1 METEQKYSHR
11 TRRDEEWVQIEER
24 LELVMERIA
33 GIARHDEEEL
43 TGAFRDYFTRTAEFI
58 LRTHIVLE
66 AVRDREL
73 ENWSLREH
81 EEMNRELYRDISPEE
96 YDASY
101 GNPACAVERLGE
113 EYGGM
118 LSMLYAELRALIAC
132 AYEGDGLSY
141 TILCE
146 LFVQVYTCLCD
157 PGGSS
162 PREVKDIIYWFFHDY
177 SELFTERSVLGM
189 IDPQEDFYTGL
200 VMESNLD
207 DVWYLYRYGLPIG
220 ENELG
225 LFRHFA
231 GMSEE
236 QIQRMADTYTEGY
249 RIGFVTT
256 GKDLS
261 IKRTVNIEYAVGMER
276 MVRQA
281 IRNFEK
287 MGLKPTVYREA
298 ESSFR
303 GRGGGKRG
311 CYSVAGNRQY
321 DYDHRQDKALYLDKA
336 FVERRLETLRDT
348 YEKHKELAGGYGG
361 PAVIEVFGEPA
372 FAPVN
377 KQAALHYSGKQNE
390 LNVYYASAAGEITN
404 RYIRGEERS
413 FTIIAYPLPQIG
425 PRFPEIF
432 DKTVEI
438 NTLDYTRYRDMQAA
452 MIAVLDRGVKAHV
465 KGKGANQ
472 TDLTV
477 ALYPLRDPEKETIFE
492 NCVADVN
499 IPVGEVFTS
508 PVLKGTNG
516 LLHVSSVYLNGLHYK
531 ELKMTFADGMV
542 TDYSCQN
549 FDSAEENRK
558 YIYDNVLMQHDT
570 LPMGEFAI
578 GTNTRAY
585 RMARD
590 YGIADKLPI
599 LIAEK
604 TGPHFAVGD
613 TCYSHAEDTRVYNPD
628 GKEIV
633 ARDNEVSIL
642 RREDSSKAYLNCHT
656 DITIPYDELD
666 HISVE
671 AADGSISYIIREGR
685 FVVPG
690 TEELNEP
697 LDENRR

>member
-1 METEQKYSHR
+1 MEIEQKYNHCQKC
-11 TRRDEEWVQIEER
+11 DEEWRQIEER
-24 LELVMERIA
+24 LELVLERIA
-33 GIARHDEEEL
+33 RIARGGEENAVPK
-43 TGAFRDYFTRTAEFI
+43 AFRDYFARTAEFV
-58 LRTHIVLE
+58 LRTRVVLD
-66 AVRDREL
+66 AVRNREL
-73 ENWSLREH
+73 ENWSLTEH
-81 EEMNRELYRDISPEE
+81 QEMNRALYGDIAPEA
-96 YDASY
+96 YDVSY
-101 GNPACAVERLGE
+101 GNPAYAVERLGE
-113 EYGGM
+113 EYGSM
-118 LSMLYAELRALIAC
+118 LSMLYAELRALIAY

-146 LFVQVYTCLCD
+146 LFVQVHTCFD
-157 PGGSS
+157 DQEGTSPG
-162 PREVKDIIYWFFHDY
+162 EVQQVIYWFFHDY

-189 IDPQEDFYTGL
+189 IDPKEDFYTGM
-200 VMESNLD
+200 VMDSNLD
-207 DVWYLYRYGLPIG
+207 DIRYLYHYGLPIG

-225 LFRHFA
+225 LAHHFA

-236 QIQRMADTYTEGY
+236 QIQKMADTYTEGY
-249 RIGFVTT
+249 RIGFITT

-261 IKRTVNIEYAVGMER
+261 IKETVNIEYAVGMER
-276 MVRQA
+276 MVRAA

-287 MGLKPTVYREA
+287 MGLQPTVYREA

-303 GRGGGKRG
+303 GRGSGKRG
-311 CYSVAGNRQY
+311 CYSVAVNKQY

-336 FVERRLETLRDT
+336 FVERRLETLRTT
-348 YEKHKELAGGYGG
+348 YENHKELAGKYAG

-377 KQAALHYSGKQNE
+377 KQSALHYSEKQNG
-390 LNVYYASAAGEITN
+390 LNVHYASAAGEITN

-425 PRFPEIF
+425 AQFPEIF

-452 MIAVLDRGVKAHV
+452 IIAVLDQGVRAYV

-472 TDLTV
+472 TELTIS
-477 ALYPLRDPEKETIFE
+477 LYPLRDPEKETIFE

-516 LLHVSSVYLNGLHYK
+516 VLHVSSVYLNGLHYK
-531 ELKMTFADGMV
+531 ELKMTFTDGMV
-542 TDYSCQN
+542 TDYSCEN
-549 FDSAEENRK
+549 FQTPEENRT

-570 LPMGEFAI
+570 LPMGEFAV

-590 YGIADKLPI
+590 YAIADKLPI

-613 TCYSHAEDTRVYNPD
+613 TCYSHAEDTPVYNPD

-642 RREDSSKAYLNCHT
+642 RKEDTSKAYLNCHT

-666 HISVE
+666 YISVE
-671 AADGSISYIIREGR
+671 AADGSISYIIRDGR
-685 FVVPG
+685 FAVPG

-697 LDENRR
+697 LV